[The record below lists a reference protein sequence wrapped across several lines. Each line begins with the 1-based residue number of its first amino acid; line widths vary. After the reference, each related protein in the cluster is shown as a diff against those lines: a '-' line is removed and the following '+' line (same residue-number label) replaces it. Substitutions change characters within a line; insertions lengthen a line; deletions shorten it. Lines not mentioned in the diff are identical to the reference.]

1 MFLCHLILLVHLA
14 ALVHLA
20 DGQGQVVAAGV
31 LPAGLAA
38 LFPGAKDDPHAR
50 LVRVRVDR
58 PPAEPGFESL
68 LL

>member
-1 MFLCHLILLVHLA
+1 MFLSHLILLVHLA

-20 DGQGQVVAAGV
+20 DGQGQVVAPGV

-38 LFPGAKDDPHAR
+38 LFPGAEDDSDAR
-50 LVRVRVDR
+50 LVRVGVDR

>member
-1 MFLCHLILLVHLA
+1 M
-14 ALVHLA
+14 
-20 DGQGQVVAAGV
+20 AAGV